1 MVQQHPA
8 SFIAHTEAS
17 TGSGLLRFIKDE
29 FDALLECEIL
39 AYDSLRPHCG
49 GCGHDKLLAFSCKRW
64 VLPFVRSAAGTFA
77 VMRRATT
84 LGVAAAPRP
93 SYDAALPNHRREP
106 MSGDEDLFRKD
117 VKLELSKF
125 RAKTKPTLA
134 EAIALRIERVEAE
147 KRKEADRLKKI
158 DLRLATLTADCAK
171 VAAASCA
178 VIKQNLKKY
187 EFDKKDPRGL
197 VKWYADTVDKESGVD
212 VPRSDLKLM
221 GNLSLEKGEASL
233 FLKGK
238 L

>member
-1 MVQQHPA
+1 
-8 SFIAHTEAS
+8 
-17 TGSGLLRFIKDE
+17 
-29 FDALLECEIL
+29 
-39 AYDSLRPHCG
+39 
-49 GCGHDKLLAFSCKRW
+49 
-64 VLPFVRSAAGTFA
+64 
-77 VMRRATT
+77 
-84 LGVAAAPRP
+84 
-93 SYDAALPNHRREP
+93 

-125 RAKTKPTLA
+125 RAKTKPALA